1 MYEHAL
7 NLRENVRQPVFRV
20 SNATQAFGSP
30 MANRKLR
37 NRKRVERPKLSQV
50 TQSLPPNIEIEALI
64 GQPLDGPKELISN
77 GLKVWVQNISAF
89 RSPFGE
95 YDIS

>member
-1 MYEHAL
+1 MNTL
-7 NLRENVRQPVFRV
+7 QILRENVRQPVFRI
-20 SNATQAFGSP
+20 SNATQAFGSQ

-50 TQSLPPNIEIEALI
+50 TQTLPPNIEIEALI